1 MEIKRCVRCGCL
13 YTTENEVCNECL
25 IKDNAEVAKLR
36 GVLNE
41 GLEAG
46 TTKQDLAIKAG
57 ITARN
62 LDRYLKN
69 EEFNGIFFPENSKEF
84 GQNIDNNFTSNDG
97 LKNDLGL
104 NV

>member
-1 MEIKRCVRCGCL
+1 MEIKRCMRCGSL

-25 IKDNAEVAKLR
+25 VKDNAEVVKLR

-41 GLEAG
+41 GLEVG

-62 LDRYLKN
+62 LERYLKN
-69 EEFNGIFFPENSKEF
+69 EEFSEIYFPE
-84 GQNIDNNFTSNDG
+84 TSNNIENSINKG
-97 LKNDLGL
+97 TIE
-104 NV
+104 V